1 METKAF
7 EWQGCDGIEFTW
19 EDCVCKL
26 VKPNCK
32 PNGKWVLKTE
42 YFTAFP
48 QTEAEL
54 LRRGWHI
61 AYQANK
67 TRWAMPDD
75 VERKARFVQF
85 VSKEFGLEAR
95 CSTVGMSCGGLYAT
109 MLAAAHPELVDVL
122 YIDAPVLNL
131 LSCPCGM
138 GVAQSGLYEGFFA
151 ATGLTRS
158 AMLSYREHPIDK
170 MHILLQNDIPIVM
183 VAGGAD
189 ATVPY
194 IENGAVLEK
203 YYTENGGRLKVWIKP
218 GQDHW
223 PHGLVGRENEVVDAI
238 EAFAAENA
246 AKRK

>member
-26 VKPNCK
+26 VKPSGK

-138 GVAQSGLYEGFFA
+138 GVAQSGLYDGFFA

-158 AMLSYREHPIDK
+158 AMLSYRDHPIDK
-170 MHILLQNDIPIVM
+170 LHILLENDIPVVM

-194 IENGAVLEK
+194 IENGAVLEE
-203 YYTENGGRLKVWIKP
+203 YYTKNGGRLKVWVKP

-246 AKRK
+246 AKRA

>member
-1 METKAF
+1 METKKI
-7 EWQGCDGIEFTW
+7 EWQGCEGIEFTW

-42 YFTAFP
+42 YFSAFP

-75 VERKARFVQF
+75 VERKARFVRF
-85 VSKEFGLEAR
+85 VTETFGLEER

-138 GVAQSGLYEGFFA
+138 GTAQSGLYEGFFA

-158 AMLSYREHPIDK
+158 QMLSWRDHPIDK

-194 IENGAVLEK
+194 AENGAVLEK
-203 YYTENGGRLKVWIKP
+203 YYTENGGRLKVWLKP
-218 GQDHW
+218 LQDHH
-223 PHGLVGRENEVVDAI
+223 PHGLIGREDEVADAI